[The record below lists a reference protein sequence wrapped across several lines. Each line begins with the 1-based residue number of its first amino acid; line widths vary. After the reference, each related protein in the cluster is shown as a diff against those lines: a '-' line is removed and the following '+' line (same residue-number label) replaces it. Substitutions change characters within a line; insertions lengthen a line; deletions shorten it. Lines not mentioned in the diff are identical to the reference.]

1 MTTDGQEESF
11 QVVGTKGAKISWVA
25 GSGKDGEQAAELNT
39 MKTLIFLLVVC
50 GSLYAGWR
58 YEVESVDSYRLTVE
72 RIVIDRNIVV
82 SLLKIHVGR
91 NASLA
96 VNSQSAQ
103 CMVTLADTP
112 ANSATDGQ
120 VVLTGAKI
128 LRPGEAGASIQTFIG
143 VKKLDG
149 VSGFTGGAG
158 VRPVPASTRLDSFF
172 TVSAVAGDYKLDK
185 PIEIALLD
193 GKPVTLVVSKAAKR
207 GGFLSFLPGRS
218 LTSSK
223 P

>member
-1 MTTDGQEESF
+1 
-11 QVVGTKGAKISWVA
+11 
-25 GSGKDGEQAAELNT
+25 

-58 YEVESVDSYRLTVE
+58 YEVESRDTFRLSVE
-72 RIVIDRNIVV
+72 RIVVDRNIVV
-82 SLLKIHVGR
+82 SLLKIHVGGS
-91 NASLA
+91 ASLA

-112 ANSATDGQ
+112 ANSASDGQ

-128 LRPGEAGASIQTFIG
+128 LRPGEKAASIQTFIG

-158 VRPVPASTRLDSFF
+158 VRPVPAATRLDSFF

-193 GKPVTLVVSKAAKR
+193 GKPVTLVVGKVGKR
-207 GGFLSFLPGRS
+207 GGFLSFLQGRS
-218 LTSSK
+218 ATASQ

>member
-149 VSGFTGGAG
+149 VSEDLRVA
-158 VRPVPASTRLDSFF
+158 RASARCRRR
-172 TVSAVAGDYKLDK
+172 
-185 PIEIALLD
+185 
-193 GKPVTLVVSKAAKR
+193 R
-207 GGFLSFLPGRS
+207 GWIHFSRYRR
-218 LTSSK
+218 
-223 P
+223 